1 MRIRLPMNLGC
12 APRDSKRPRRTR
24 IEFLNALSSWG
35 IRLGS
40 WPSNSGVRLTSTGYS
55 KRAHDSRQGI
65 ALIIVMITALV
76 LSVLAGGFAYS
87 MKVETKLARNSNSE
101 TELLW
106 MGRSGVEMARF
117 VLAEQLK
124 LGCEP
129 YDSLNQIW
137 AGGPGGYCTSNSP
150 LAGINLKD
158 VPFGNGK
165 FTVKIVDLERK
176 VNINLADEKLLER
189 AFLLMGADA
198 GEFPAVIAA
207 IQDWIDPDDI
217 THINGAESDD
227 YQRLDPPYFAKNRPI
242 DDLSELL
249 LVRGV
254 TPELFFGPNST
265 NATPS
270 RLQHQLNQ
278 LGSITSSLSYPV
290 GIVDLFTPLSA
301 GRLNI
306 NTASLVT
313 LQMVPFIDAARAQQ
327 IIILRSGYD
336 GQEGTEDDTPAGSM
350 GMNVASF
357 LASANLS
364 PQEVAV
370 AARYFDQR
378 SRTFEV
384 TVEAEVNSYKR
395 TFVAIVGRNSP
406 RDLPVLS
413 FYWK

>member
-1 MRIRLPMNLGC
+1 MKIQLRQP
-12 APRDSKRPRRTR
+12 
-24 IEFLNALSSWG
+24 
-35 IRLGS
+35 
-40 WPSNSGVRLTSTGYS
+40 
-55 KRAHDSRQGI
+55 RQGI

-101 TELLW
+101 TELQW
-106 MGRSGVEMARF
+106 MGRSGVELARF
-117 VLAEQLK
+117 VLSEQLK

-137 AGGPGGYCTSNSP
+137 AGGPGGFCTSNSSF
-150 LAGINLKD
+150 ADISLKD
-158 VPFGNGK
+158 VKFGNGK

-176 VNINLADEKLLER
+176 FNINLADETVLEH
-189 AFLLMGADA
+189 AFILMGADA

-227 YQRLDPPYFAKNRPI
+227 YQRMIPPYFAKNRPI
-242 DDLSELL
+242 DDMSELL

-270 RLQHQLNQ
+270 RMQQQLNQ
-278 LGSITSSLSYPV
+278 LGSITAAVSYPV
-290 GIVDLFTPLSA
+290 GLVDLFTPLSS

-306 NTASLVT
+306 NTASAVA
-313 LQMVPFIDAARAQQ
+313 LQMVPFIDETRAAQ
-327 IIILRSGYD
+327 IIMLRSGYD
-336 GQEGTEDDTPAGSM
+336 GTEGTEDDTPAGSM
-350 GMNVASF
+350 GMNVSSF
-357 LASANLS
+357 LASAGLS
-364 PQEVAV
+364 PQEAAV
-370 AARYFDQR
+370 AMRYFDQR

-395 TFVAIVGRNSP
+395 TFVAIVGRNNP
-406 RDLPVLS
+406 RDVPVLS